1 MNQLAS
7 LPSPTSSET
16 EASLNNAPV
25 VSIVS
30 PSNASMVAGLVV
42 IQVDASDVEDAL
54 GTLNVEVSTDGGVS
68 WNRAYWTIGT
78 FYEYRWETQ
87 TATEGM
93 KYTLIARA
101 ADSSAKRTESASIPV
116 IVDNIETG
124 SLAHPA
130 EDSNG

>member
-1 MNQLAS
+1 MNLLAA
-7 LPSPTSSET
+7 LPSPSSSEAEVNT
-16 EASLNNAPV
+16 NNAPV
-25 VSIVS
+25 VNIVS
-30 PSNASMVAGLVV
+30 PTNASMVTGLVV
-42 IQVDASDVEDAL
+42 VQVDASDVEDAL

-78 FYEYRWETQ
+78 FYEYRWETP
-87 TATEGM
+87 TATEDM

-130 EDSNG
+130 KDSNG